1 MPANIYPIFTLTPNI
16 GFAEV
21 DSANTESGGTGALD
35 TLFTAGADGSMVFRI
50 RYRNAQSVAA
60 ASSANVIRFFLTDT
74 GGINP
79 RLLGEIALPAATRT
93 TAVIGAG
100 GVYSFADGLTIASG
114 QLIQVIQSVYAG
126 AQDLMHYIAE
136 GGDF

>member
-1 MPANIYPIFTLTPNI
+1 
-16 GFAEV
+16 
-21 DSANTESGGTGALD
+21 
-35 TLFTAGADGSMVFRI
+35 
-50 RYRNAQSVAA
+50 
-60 ASSANVIRFFLTDT
+60 LTDT

-100 GVYSFADGLTIASG
+100 GVITFEDGLAIASG